1 MTERE
6 LEARLIH
13 EQIPLPNG
21 FDARQEAAL
30 CRAMAQTRGVAHR
43 PKRTLLLAAA
53 LMLLTGAAFAAGGRG
68 LAFFWRQASPEAER
82 LIERGIAQSGGRLD
96 AAEFVV
102 REAVFD
108 GSTLQAVVV
117 VRAEN
122 GRRAVM
128 LGQNGNVSRDAVL
141 VDIGETGDVAWAED
155 EDGALLVYFSQTVRD
170 AGETLH
176 VAWPC
181 SAAVADADGLHW
193 AKPQTGMLE
202 FDVPRVQSQ
211 SFAMQTSARLGEALP
226 EFVVEDDE
234 RVINR
239 HGELSRTGDAQTGYT
254 VCMQT
259 DLPSSLPH
267 ALTLGVRGLD
277 ESIRFDFDTQTAAM
291 TKGAER

>member
-155 EDGALLVYFSQTVRD
+155 EDGALLRKESFVR
-170 AGETLH
+170 
-176 VAWPC
+176 
-181 SAAVADADGLHW
+181 
-193 AKPQTGMLE
+193 K
-202 FDVPRVQSQ
+202 
-211 SFAMQTSARLGEALP
+211 
-226 EFVVEDDE
+226 
-234 RVINR
+234 
-239 HGELSRTGDAQTGYT
+239 
-254 VCMQT
+254 
-259 DLPSSLPH
+259 
-267 ALTLGVRGLD
+267 
-277 ESIRFDFDTQTAAM
+277 
-291 TKGAER
+291 

>member
-122 GRRAVM
+122 GRAR
-128 LGQNGNVSRDAVL
+128 
-141 VDIGETGDVAWAED
+141 
-155 EDGALLVYFSQTVRD
+155 RD
-170 AGETLH
+170 AG
-176 VAWPC
+176 
-181 SAAVADADGLHW
+181 
-193 AKPQTGMLE
+193 AKRQREPRCGARGYWRNGRCGM
-202 FDVPRVQSQ
+202 
-211 SFAMQTSARLGEALP
+211 G
-226 EFVVEDDE
+226 
-234 RVINR
+234 
-239 HGELSRTGDAQTGYT
+239 GG
-254 VCMQT
+254 
-259 DLPSSLPH
+259 
-267 ALTLGVRGLD
+267 
-277 ESIRFDFDTQTAAM
+277 
-291 TKGAER
+291 